1 MDLQKFSA
9 FKYQHDGQG
18 SIDAKRLWF
27 IRITLGI
34 GDLATALLLVPTAT
48 PLFFPFGAFLL
59 LLPLV
64 AYLSRP
70 KLLYVGPRYLIC
82 GDKIVYF
89 GTVNAM
95 ALDSASGTLS
105 LTPANAHRFT
115 LERDKFPTS
124 ARKANKVKIN
134 QAVKFEKV
142 SAKLIQKV
150 LKASPQVELSGIPDS
165 ARQA

>member
-18 SIDAKRLWF
+18 SINAKRQWF

-34 GDLATALLLVPTAT
+34 AALATV
-48 PLFFPFGAFLL
+48 LFFPFGGLLL
-59 LLPLV
+59 LLPLI

-89 GTVNAM
+89 GNVNAM
-95 ALDSASGTLS
+95 ALDNSSGTLS

-124 ARKANKVKIN
+124 ARKANKIKTN
-134 QAVKFEKV
+134 QAAKFEKV

-150 LKASPQVELSGIPDS
+150 LKASPQVVLSGIPDS
-165 ARQA
+165 ARLA

>member
-34 GDLATALLLVPTAT
+34 GVLAT

>member
-1 MDLQKFSA
+1 MDLEKFSA
-9 FKYQHDGQG
+9 FKYQHDGEG
-18 SIDAKRLWF
+18 SISAKRLWF
-27 IRITLGI
+27 IRISLGI
-34 GDLATALLLVPTAT
+34 AALATL
-48 PLFFPFGAFLL
+48 LFFPFGGLLL
-59 LLPLV
+59 LLPLI
-64 AYLSRP
+64 AWLSRP

-89 GTVNAM
+89 GNVNAI
-95 ALDSASGTLS
+95 ALDQASGKLS
-105 LTPANAHRFT
+105 LTPAKAERFT

-124 ARKANKVKIN
+124 ARKASKIKTN
-134 QAVKFEKV
+134 QATKFEKL

>member
-18 SIDAKRLWF
+18 SIDAKRRWF

-34 GDLATALLLVPTAT
+34 GVLAT

-95 ALDSASGTLS
+95 ALDSASGILS